1 MMRSAIAIMSQTQQ
15 PPVALERGDSRIHV
29 LVTDRNA
36 HYRETLRRVLERY
49 PECAVVGEAATLTEA
64 VAIARAKGPDL
75 VLLDFDV
82 VAREKVGRVRKI
94 EEEFPH
100 VQVVV
105 LLSDYS
111 QDYREAVQVRWGYLC
126 VAKDRVEEHLA
137 WIISDVKPTI
147 V

>member
-1 MMRSAIAIMSQTQQ
+1 MMRTEIAIMSQLQE
-15 PPVALERGDSRIHV
+15 PPAALARGDSTIRV
-29 LVTDRNA
+29 LLADRNA

-49 PECAVVGEAATLTEA
+49 PECTVVGEATALTEA
-64 VAIARAKGPDL
+64 VAIARANSPDL

-82 VAREKVGRVRKI
+82 VAREKVGLVRKI

-111 QDYREAVQVRWGYLC
+111 RDYREAVQVRWGYLC